1 MPGQPSWRTL
11 DHILTGGP
19 RHLGVPCFPVTPGIP
34 GLRECPSGQEDG
46 AKLKTDVPNK
56 QLSRRGSKKHPPPSR
71 SRDFRTH
78 CLFLFPTTTELRKT
92 LFGKVSTMLVRCNSF
107 KFKPYLCLV
116 EKKSVQVILRQSA
129 SEVEYQNPSDTFL
142 FKRMLRKSAAPEA
155 EPSHYSKDGC
165 KGKAWQ
171 QKSSQRSE
179 RC

>member
-1 MPGQPSWRTL
+1 MYAQSDLNLYPRRVSVFLTDSSRVQYWKHTLTTRDTVHLKTQISQKDAWQPSWRAAATYSQAVR
-11 DHILTGGP
+11 G
-19 RHLGVPCFPVTPGIP
+19 HLGVPCFLWPRGLQ

-56 QLSRRGSKKHPPPSR
+56 TALQKGQRKHPPPSR

-116 EKKSVQVILRQSA
+116 EKKSVQVILWQST
-129 SEVEYQNPSDTFL
+129 SEVE
-142 FKRMLRKSAAPEA
+142 
-155 EPSHYSKDGC
+155 
-165 KGKAWQ
+165 
-171 QKSSQRSE
+171 
-179 RC
+179 